1 MYMISIF
8 DYQDYR
14 RFLKDILQ
22 EIKKER
28 RNLSQ
33 RAILQKM
40 GVSSSGFIANIIA
53 GRSNLTVAHVQK
65 LSKVLKLTSPETS
78 YFELLLHFNHART
91 IEEKTEFY
99 ERLTM
104 FQKAKLKVLSAE
116 QLTLFSRWYYAVI
129 RECAYYFDV
138 REYQKLGR
146 HIVPHLTPL
155 DAQEGVEALLRMG
168 FLRQETDGRIVQS
181 DPIISSGDEVRSFDI
196 IQFQAATLDRA
207 KQALLEAAPDERDI
221 SVLTVTAS
229 KACVDKI
236 KDEVRQF
243 RKKLLRIV
251 QDDPDPDQVMQ
262 CSINIFPV
270 TGKAK
275 DL

>member
-1 MYMISIF
+1 MNMISIY

-14 RFLKDILQ
+14 RFLKDVLQ

-28 RNLSQ
+28 HHLSQ

-40 GVSSSGFIANIIA
+40 GVSSSGFIANVIA

-65 LSKVLKLTSPETS
+65 LSKVLKLTGPETS

-99 ERLTM
+99 ERLTG

-129 RECAYYFDV
+129 RECAYFFDV
-138 REYQKLGR
+138 RDYQKLGR
-146 HIVPHLTPL
+146 YIVPHLTPL
-155 DAQEGVEALLRMG
+155 EAQEGVESLLQMG
-168 FLRQETDGRIVQS
+168 FLRQEADGRIVQS
-181 DPIISSGDEVRSFDI
+181 DPMISSGDEVRSFDI

-207 KQALLEAAPDERDI
+207 KQALLEAAPEDRDI

-229 KACVDKI
+229 QVCIDKI
-236 KDEVRQF
+236 KEEVRQF

-251 QDDPDPDQVMQ
+251 QDDPDPDRVMQ